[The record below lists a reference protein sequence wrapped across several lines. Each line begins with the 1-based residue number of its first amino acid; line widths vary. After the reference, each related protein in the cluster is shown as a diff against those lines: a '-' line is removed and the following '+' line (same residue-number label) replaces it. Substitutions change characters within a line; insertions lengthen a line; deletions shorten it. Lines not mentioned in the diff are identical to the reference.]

1 MRAVERYQGPW
12 NRKLSNK
19 VLVIGNKGDPITP
32 LVSAKKLAELLGPQ
46 NALLL
51 ERDGYGVS
59 SLAFTCR
66 PCGSTVQSICH

>member
-12 NRKLSNK
+12 NRKLANK

-32 LVSAKKLAELLGPQ
+32 LASAKKLASLLG
-46 NALLL
+46 AKSAVLL

-59 SLAFTCR
+59 LPAFRFCSGALSSLPR
-66 PCGSTVQSICH
+66 N